1 MSQRQPNVGELVMMQ
16 AVASTEGATQEFYR
30 IEQLLDVP
38 DGARLY
44 KIRCDAEPF
53 ARIVSDVDFIQS

>member
-38 DGARLY
+38 DGAR
-44 KIRCDAEPF
+44 CDAEPF
-53 ARIVSDVDFIQS
+53 ARIVSEVDFIQS